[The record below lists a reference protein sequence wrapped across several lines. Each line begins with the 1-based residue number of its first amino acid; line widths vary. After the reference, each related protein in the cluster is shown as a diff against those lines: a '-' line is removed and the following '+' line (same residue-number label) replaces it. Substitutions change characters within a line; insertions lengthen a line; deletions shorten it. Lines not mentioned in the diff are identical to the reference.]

1 MNHKVWIMNWGSPAW
16 FALHSF
22 VNWCDSECRSD
33 EFRNTSA
40 STVIPPLL
48 SCTRVANVLI
58 NVSLPCRSFFFFLS
72 AGDWFI
78 HPDSVW
84 LRLLKIPFF
93 CVSRF
98 VSPSTSD
105 VTKADLVDSSLAAP
119 ASVCQQQRFCHHG
132 NSCHAPRGRLLT
144 WPQRR
149 LSCDAGR
156 PIAVSLSRRSAAATA
171 VTTKG
176 SSWLLKSNAHV
187 HQSCSTKS
195 QLSF

>member
-1 MNHKVWIMNWGSPAW
+1 MRLWVLVRQIQKYVSLHLRYWA
-16 FALHSF
+16 ALVSLSF
-22 VNWCDSECRSD
+22 NKH
-33 EFRNTSA
+33 
-40 STVIPPLL
+40 L
-48 SCTRVANVLI
+48 
-58 NVSLPCRSFFFFLS
+58 VSLPLSYSS

-78 HPDSVW
+78 HSDSVW
-84 LRLLKIPFF
+84 LHLLKIPLFF
-93 CVSRF
+93 VSRF

-105 VTKADLVDSSLAAP
+105 VTKADLVDSSLAAL

-132 NSCHAPRGRLLT
+132 NSCHAPHGRLLT

-156 PIAVSLSRRSAAATA
+156 PIAVSLSRRSAAAAA
-171 VTTKG
+171 VVMTKG

-187 HQSCSTKS
+187 HQNCSTKS